1 MNKKE
6 ILEIRKQFTPKNCA
20 ITRICGCYVDHEKNK
35 KLESKD
41 AFLSL
46 PEEEAFKY
54 FDIFKKT
61 LSGTIGKN
69 MLNMEFTLDAEMPGD
84 RKSTRLNSSHVSI
97 SYAVFCLIDERKNE

>member
-6 ILEIRKQFTPKNCA
+6 VLEIRKQFSPANCA
-20 ITRICGCYVDHEKNK
+20 ITRICGCYVDHEK
-35 KLESKD
+35 SKRLQSRE

-69 MLNMEFTLDAEMPGD
+69 MLNMEFPLDAG
-84 RKSTRLNSSHVSI
+84 RNAGISSETEKQQAAGR
-97 SYAVFCLIDERKNE
+97 YAVGRVLR

>member
-6 ILEIRKQFTPKNCA
+6 ILEIRRQFTPANCA

-35 KLESKD
+35 KMESKE

-54 FDIFKKT
+54 FDIFKK
-61 LSGTIGKN
+61 
-69 MLNMEFTLDAEMPGD
+69 DAFGNCREKYVEYGIPP
-84 RKSTRLNSSHVSI
+84 
-97 SYAVFCLIDERKNE
+97 

>member
-6 ILEIRKQFTPKNCA
+6 VLEIRKQFTPRNCA

-69 MLNMEFTLDAEMPGD
+69 MVRENCSCM
-84 RKSTRLNSSHVSI
+84 VSLL
-97 SYAVFCLIDERKNE
+97 SMKKGGAQGPAPV